1 MSTKKRK
8 NEIKRKKQKKEER
21 QKVKIKNVSFFD
33 SKYQYISTKRT
44 FGLCDDEPPPHKPA
58 YLDENDG
65 SKWIATVAN
74 DTQIKVRF
82 VALDHSIKL
91 LKPDG
96 KKEDRC
102 SDGLLE
108 YGSTIIFVEL
118 TTATHKNWR
127 PDKDDQLRITI
138 SHFEKTKE
146 SKQYEIK
153 KAYIANSNFPVLRP
167 SYQSRMDKFLSDTG
181 YDLRIEN
188 RIVI

>member
-1 MSTKKRK
+1 M
-8 NEIKRKKQKKEER
+8 
-21 QKVKIKNVSFFD
+21 SFFD
-33 SKYQYISTKRT
+33 SKHQYISTKRT

-58 YLDENDG
+58 YLDENEG
-65 SKWIATVAN
+65 GKWIAIVAN
-74 DTQIKVRF
+74 DNQIAVKF
-82 VALDHSIKL
+82 VALDHCIQL

-108 YGSTIIFVEL
+108 YNTTIIFVEL
-118 TTATHKNWR
+118 TTATHKKWKS
-127 PDKDDQLRITI
+127 DKDDQLRITI

-146 SKQYEIK
+146 SSLYETK
-153 KAYIANSNFPVLRP
+153 KAYIANSNFRVLKS
-167 SYQSRMDKFLSDTG
+167 SYQSRMDKFLNDTG

>member
-8 NEIKRKKQKKEER
+8 NELKKKKAKKSKNQKSKT
-21 QKVKIKNVSFFD
+21 KNMSFFD
-33 SKYQYISTKRT
+33 SKNQYVSTKRT

-65 SKWIATVAN
+65 SKWIAIVSN
-74 DTQIKVRF
+74 DTQIEVKF
-82 VALDHSIKL
+82 VALDHCVKL

-108 YGSTIIFVEL
+108 YDTTIIFVEL
-118 TTATHKNWR
+118 TTATHKNWKS
-127 PDKDDQLRITI
+127 DKDEQLRITI

-146 SKQYEIK
+146 SSQYETK
-153 KAYIANSNFPVLRP
+153 KAYIANSNFRILRP
-167 SYQSRMDKFLSDTG
+167 SYQARMDKFLNDTG

-188 RIVI
+188 RIVL

>member
-1 MSTKKRK
+1 M
-8 NEIKRKKQKKEER
+8 
-21 QKVKIKNVSFFD
+21 SFFD
-33 SKYQYISTKRT
+33 SRHQYISTKRT
-44 FGLCDDEPPPHKPA
+44 FGLCDDELPPHKHA

-65 SKWIATVAN
+65 SKWIAIVEN
-74 DTQIKVRF
+74 GTQIEVKF
-82 VALDHSIKL
+82 VALDHCIKL

-108 YGSTIIFVEL
+108 YDSAIIFVEL
-118 TTATHKNWR
+118 TTATHKKWKS
-127 PDKDDQLRITI
+127 DKDEQLRITI

-153 KAYIANSNFPVLRP
+153 KAYIANSNFRVLRP
-167 SYQSRMDKFLSDTG
+167 SYQSRMDKFLNDTG

>member
-1 MSTKKRK
+1 MSTR
-8 NEIKRKKQKKEER
+8 NM
-21 QKVKIKNVSFFD
+21 SFFD

-58 YLDENDG
+58 YLDENNG
-65 SKWIATVAN
+65 SKWIAIVTN
-74 DTQIKVRF
+74 DSQIEVKF
-82 VALDHSIKL
+82 VALDHCIKL

-108 YGSTIIFVEL
+108 YDSTIIFVEL
-118 TTATHKNWR
+118 TTATHKNWKA
-127 PDKDDQLRITI
+127 DKDDQLRITI

-146 SKQYEIK
+146 SSQYEIK
-153 KAYIANSNFPVLRP
+153 KAYIANSNSRILRP
-167 SYQSRMDKFLSDTG
+167 SYQARMDKFLNDTG